1 MRWCDPFPAGHWYGK
16 RLVAREGGK
25 CVWGK
30 AEPFQCF
37 GLGVERMHGGNNSR
51 IETWEECEARCC
63 ADTHDDPELSCGIYQ
78 QNSRGCYFG
87 PSKDVLGCDEKLKS
101 KVEGH
106 RKCVPGFCGGDEAEK
121 AFMAEFHR
129 QHKAPP

>member
-1 MRWCDPFPAGHWYGK
+1 VRWCDPFPAGHWYGK

-87 PSKDVLGCDEKLKS
+87 STTGVYCNEKLKS